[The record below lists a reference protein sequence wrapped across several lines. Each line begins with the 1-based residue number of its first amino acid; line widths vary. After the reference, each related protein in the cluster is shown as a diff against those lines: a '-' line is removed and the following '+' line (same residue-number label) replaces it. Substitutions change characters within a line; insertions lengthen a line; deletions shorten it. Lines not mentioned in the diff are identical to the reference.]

1 MSGCK
6 SDEDDDYD
14 STYAYFRFEIPEALK
29 PVIDDLKEQ
38 GAEGDPAKR
47 WKEML
52 AKMQT
57 RDLNDPDV
65 ARAREVEEEIFEA
78 ILRDEKK

>member
-1 MSGCK
+1 MAFSVAVNFE
-6 SDEDDDYD
+6 SIFTPFT
-14 STYAYFRFEIPEALK
+14 STW
-29 PVIDDLKEQ
+29 
-38 GAEGDPAKR
+38 G
-47 WKEML
+47 
-52 AKMQT
+52 QT